1 MGFLV
6 MQVEMCMIITHF
18 ACINRKHGPLERS
31 SCAQCSRAL
40 LGHCLTPSLA
50 LYTASNGQVY
60 LTTMERAIKDAA
72 AIMLQQNEQLVKP
85 DMSEKILLER
95 CYDIKK
101 RRDMT
106 TDESDG
112 KGDGESG
119 SLNDGKR
126 DDKSDG
132 ESGNEKRWQA

>member
-1 MGFLV
+1 
-6 MQVEMCMIITHF
+6 MIITHF
-18 ACINRKHGPLERS
+18 ACINRKQGPLEQS

-40 LGHCLTPSLA
+40 LLGHRLTPLLA
-50 LYTASNGQVY
+50 LYAASNGQVY
-60 LTTMERAIKDAA
+60 LTTMERAVKDAA

-85 DMSEKILLER
+85 DMSEKILLKR
-95 CYDIKK
+95 CYNIKK
-101 RRDMT
+101 RRDTT

-126 DDKSDG
+126 DDESDG
-132 ESGNEKRWQA
+132 ESGSKKRWQV

>member
-18 ACINRKHGPLERS
+18 ACINQKHGPLEQS

-40 LGHCLTPSLA
+40 LGHRLTPLLA
-50 LYTASNGQVY
+50 LYAASNGQVY

-72 AIMLQQNEQLVKP
+72 VIMLQQNEQLVKP
-85 DMSEKILLER
+85 GMSEKILLER

-101 RRDMT
+101 RRDTT

-112 KGDGESG
+112 KGDGESS
-119 SLNDGKR
+119 SLIDGKR
-126 DDKSDG
+126 DDQSDG
-132 ESGNEKRWQA
+132 ESGSEKRWQA